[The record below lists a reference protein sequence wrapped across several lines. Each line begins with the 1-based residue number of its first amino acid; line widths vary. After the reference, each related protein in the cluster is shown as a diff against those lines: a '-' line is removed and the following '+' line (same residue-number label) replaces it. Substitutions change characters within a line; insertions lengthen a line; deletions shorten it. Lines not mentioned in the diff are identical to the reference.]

1 MNAYN
6 IDNSSSRRKYMT
18 MTPLNGHHN
27 QSLFCKAIYYHL
39 VLWSCN
45 INQFLIHLTNFSI
58 KSCIYLFV
66 SSSVDD
72 EGTKCMKQMMLY
84 SRNIDII
91 YPKIDAD
98 PIAGSELN
106 NRDKLRNVGRC
117 SYIVLVSIVRQHGVI
132 LGSTAFV
139 RTINEWKYT

>member
-1 MNAYN
+1 
-6 IDNSSSRRKYMT
+6 
-18 MTPLNGHHN
+18 
-27 QSLFCKAIYYHL
+27 
-39 VLWSCN
+39 
-45 INQFLIHLTNFSI
+45 
-58 KSCIYLFV
+58 
-66 SSSVDD
+66 
-72 EGTKCMKQMMLY
+72 MKQMMLY